1 MSDTDRLRSLPAIGA
16 TFVVLGLIGWAWFDL
31 REFGQGAL
39 TGGVL
44 IVLVAVAGMARRG
57 RAS

>member
-39 TGGVL
+39 TGRRPHR
-44 IVLVAVAGMARRG
+44 AGRSRRHG
-57 RAS
+57 STGPAS